1 MDSVSLT
8 NPTFWMS
15 VVVGAV
21 VLAAASGAWQMFGL
35 RDEEEQ
41 QQPRTLN
48 KKAMARDGILGA
60 IFTAMA
66 WTLVPDSMKSL
77 SDSVGSGV
85 ATAASSTASIATR
98 ARAVSGDFELQI
110 GPPRF

>member
-15 VVVGAV
+15 VAVGAI
-21 VLAAASGAWQMFGL
+21 VLAASSAAWQKFGL
-35 RDEEEQ
+35 RDEEEAQ
-41 QQPRTLN
+41 EPRTLN
-48 KKAMARDGILGA
+48 TKAMVRDGILGA

-85 ATAASSTASIATR
+85 ASAAATTTASLSR
-98 ARAVSGDFELQI
+98 SSGADFDLQI
-110 GPPRF
+110 GPARF

>member
-15 VVVGAV
+15 VAVGAI

-41 QQPRTLN
+41 QQPRKLN
-48 KKAMARDGILGA
+48 TKAMARDGILGA

-85 ATAASSTASIATR
+85 STAASSTASIATR